1 MGELMGEPFPAVD
14 GTSPL
19 DEVARLLTRQTPAV
33 VVRENGALTG
43 IITRYDMVRQ
53 LTG

>member
-1 MGELMGEPFPAVD
+1 MGEPFPAVD